1 MRTHIFLAT
10 VATVCGLLASTLVQA
25 QPAAVQA
32 QPAAPVTRDAL
43 VPGRDT
49 QRIEHIQHE
58 DAGSRVN
65 ELRVGGE
72 TRSISVQPKAG
83 VPGYDVRPADASGT
97 AAGSRE
103 AGPGSAGPRVWKLHQ
118 F

>member
-1 MRTHIFLAT
+1 MRTHTAFGLLA
-10 VATVCGLLASTLVQA
+10 VACGLLAGM
-25 QPAAVQA
+25 AVQA
-32 QPAAPVTRDAL
+32 QPAAAPATRDAPVL
-43 VPGRDT
+43 DRNT

>member
-1 MRTHIFLAT
+1 MRTHIVF
-10 VATVCGLLASTLVQA
+10 GLLAVTCSLLVGGLAHA
-25 QPAAVQA
+25 QPTPGPAVAARE
-32 QPAAPVTRDAL
+32 APVLDRS
-43 VPGRDT
+43 T

-58 DAGSRVN
+58 DGGSRVD

-72 TRSISVQPKAG
+72 TRSINVQPKAG
-83 VPGYDVRPADASGT
+83 VPSYDVRPADPSGT

>member
-1 MRTHIFLAT
+1 MLDRN
-10 VATVCGLLASTLVQA
+10 
-25 QPAAVQA
+25 
-32 QPAAPVTRDAL
+32 
-43 VPGRDT
+43 T